1 MTELATTTQPP
12 AEPRTGRSLWADAAL
27 RLWRD
32 KAAMLCLVVIII
44 YALIAI
50 LAPFVLSG
58 WEQSFNYDKSNA
70 KPSGEFWFG
79 ADVFGRSVMQ
89 ETLLAAHLSMTVAFL
104 ANVIAIPLGMIMG
117 ALAGYYGKRFDDVV
131 VWFYTTLACIP
142 GLVMLIAIKFAFNG
156 KVLFSG
162 TRYAMDLDGMLGLV
176 IALSVTSW
184 IGTARLV
191 RAETMRLRELDYVMA
206 SRASGRS
213 GIAIVFR
220 HILPNVMHLGIIQFS
235 LGFVGAITAE
245 VILSYLGLGVPNA
258 PSWGKMIS
266 AANMDLVVGRWWELT
281 AAVGAMFLIVLAW
294 NIFGDR
300 LRDALD
306 PKLKKA

>member
-1 MTELATTTQPP
+1 MAELATTIKPP
-12 AEPRTGRSLWADAAL
+12 TENRIGRSLWADARL

-32 KAAMLCLVVIII
+32 KVAMVCLVVIII
-44 YALIAI
+44 YIIIAI
-50 LAPFVLSG
+50 LAPFVFSG
-58 WEQSFNYDKSNA
+58 WDQSFDYDKSNA
-70 KPSGEFWFG
+70 KPSAEFWLG
-79 ADVFGRSVMQ
+79 TDIFGRSVLQ

-104 ANVIAIPLGMIMG
+104 ANAIAIPLGMILG
-117 ALAGYYGKRFDDVV
+117 ALAGYYGKRFDDIV

-142 GLVMLIAIKFAFNG
+142 GLVRLIAIKFAFNG
-156 KVLFSG
+156 KVLFDG
-162 TRYAMDLDGMLGLV
+162 MWCEMDLDGMLGLV
-176 IALSVTSW
+176 IALSITSW

-206 SRASGRS
+206 SRACGRT

-220 HILPNVMHLGIIQFS
+220 HILPNVMHIGIIQFS
-235 LGFVGAITAE
+235 LGFVGVITAE

-281 AAVGAMFLIVLAW
+281 AAVGAIFLIVLAW

>member
-1 MTELATTTQPP
+1 MTELATTIKPP
-12 AEPRTGRSLWADAAL
+12 AEHHIGRSLWADARL
-27 RLWRD
+27 RLWHD
-32 KAAMLCLVVIII
+32 KVAMVCFAVIII
-44 YALIAI
+44 YAAIAI
-50 LAPFVLSG
+50 LAPFVLSD
-58 WEQSFNYDKSNA
+58 WDQSFNYDKSNA
-70 KPSGEFWFG
+70 KPSGEFWLG
-79 ADVFGRSVMQ
+79 TDIFGRSVLQ

-104 ANVIAIPLGMIMG
+104 ANVIAIPLGMILG
-117 ALAGYYGKRFDDVV
+117 ALAGFYGKKFDDIV

-142 GLVMLIAIKFAFNG
+142 GLVRLIAIKFAFNG
-156 KVLFSG
+156 KVLFDG
-162 TRYAMDLDGMLGLV
+162 MWCEMDLDGMLGLV

-206 SRASGRS
+206 SRACGRS

-235 LGFVGAITAE
+235 LGFVGVITAE